1 MHGRTRS
8 SSAHSDVSSGPG
20 TSVQRRGNGGS
31 TSNEAAPSRL
41 PPRSQS
47 MQEARLQSL
56 TGASSGVFR
65 TSSDPADPR
74 PCQNRRR
81 REETFVLS
89 GLSTEPIAAGERL
102 QTSSLLIHLQQGRN
116 RRRRQERVDK
126 WVSEHAG
133 MPRRGQQRSFSDL
146 GMPTLSSTPPELC
159 HKPVPLMPSA
169 TSGMTSGLTATSLRC
184 CASVHPDSETYS
196 LAGTDTSKRRTSL
209 LVCERECVCECM
221 CVCVCVCVCAC
232 VRTAHSRAQRTAYR
246 RCAQRSGASGSRTAV
261 TAARGGWGPQ
271 ATSRATQPHGQSLD
285 ARRGEAAAPR
295 R

>member
-1 MHGRTRS
+1 MRLSSSNAAFASINSGKHNRISEQEDEVPSRPRRGNARQAQDLDRTTNGCASRSPSAFSVYPPLRVSGGASGQEMRKTMHGRTRS

-159 HKPVPLMPSA
+159 HKPVPLMPFA
-169 TSGMTSGLTATSLRC
+169 TSSMTSGLTATSLRC

-209 LVCERECVCECM
+209 LV
-221 CVCVCVCVCAC
+221 
-232 VRTAHSRAQRTAYR
+232 
-246 RCAQRSGASGSRTAV
+246 
-261 TAARGGWGPQ
+261 
-271 ATSRATQPHGQSLD
+271 
-285 ARRGEAAAPR
+285 
-295 R
+295 